1 MTLLTGGE
9 LEILMSLRMSWV
21 RLYSNEITRL
31 RNEDDSKH
39 AADCGVDFTDGL
51 PNRDEE
57 VVIRVLDETSTRVAS
72 NDFELEALYA
82 SGLPV
87 SRADP
92 PDQESTLVRLKD
104 PNCR

>member
-39 AADCGVDFTDGL
+39 AADCGVHLTDGL

-57 VVIRVLDETSTRVAS
+57 VVIRVLDEMSTRS
-72 NDFELEALYA
+72 LSSSKHSTPQDFRHRE
-82 SGLPV
+82 PI
-87 SRADP
+87 P
-92 PDQESTLVRLKD
+92 PTRNQH
-104 PNCR
+104 